1 MSGES
6 AFVVAGAVVEV
17 LVNGLLRVELA
28 NGHRLLGHV
37 ARRQRPLVA
46 RVEVGAI
53 VTVKLSPGDLSHG
66 RVTLNESKL

>member
-6 AFVVAGAVVEV
+6 AFVVEGAVVER
-17 LVNGLLRVELA
+17 LANGLLRVELA

-37 ARRQRPLVA
+37 ARRQRELAA
-46 RVEVGAI
+46 RVAVGAM

-66 RVTLNESKL
+66 HVVLNESKL

>member
-1 MSGES
+1 MSGAS

-37 ARRQRPLVA
+37 ARRQRPRVA
-46 RVEVGAI
+46 QVNVGAV
-53 VTVKLSPGDLSHG
+53 VTVRLSPGDLSHG
-66 RVTLNESKL
+66 RVMLNESKL

>member
-6 AFVVAGAVVEV
+6 AFVVEGAVVEA
-17 LVNGLLRVELA
+17 LPNGLLRVELA

-37 ARRQRPLVA
+37 ARRQAPLVG
-46 RVEVGAI
+46 RVKVGAM

-66 RVTLNESKL
+66 FVVLNEQNL

>member
-6 AFVVAGAVVEV
+6 AFVVAGAVVEA
-17 LVNGLLRVELA
+17 LANGLLRVELA

-37 ARRQRPLVA
+37 ARRQAGLVA
-46 RVEVGAI
+46 RVRVGAV

-66 RVTLNESKL
+66 HVVLNENDL

>member
-6 AFVVAGAVVEV
+6 AFVVEGAVVET
-17 LVNGLLRVELA
+17 LPNGLLRVELA

-37 ARRQRPLVA
+37 ARRQAPLVE
-46 RVEVGAI
+46 RVRAGVV

-66 RVTLNESKL
+66 FVILNESKL

>member
-6 AFVVAGAVVEV
+6 AFVVEGAVVAT
-17 LVNGLLRVELA
+17 LPNGLLRVELG

-37 ARRQRPLVA
+37 TRRQSPLVERLKA
-46 RVEVGAI
+46 GAM

-66 RVTLNESKL
+66 FVILNESKL